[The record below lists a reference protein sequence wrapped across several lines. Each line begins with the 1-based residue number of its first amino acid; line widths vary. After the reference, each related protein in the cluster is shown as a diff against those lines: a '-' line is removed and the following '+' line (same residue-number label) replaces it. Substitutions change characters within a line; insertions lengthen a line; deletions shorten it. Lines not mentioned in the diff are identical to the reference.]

1 MSEASAKEHSLP
13 EVAQPSFDQLQKL
26 LDVARFM
33 GKEKNLD
40 NLLVYIADQGRKAL
54 NSDRCSI
61 FLLDDE
67 AGEIWSK
74 VMLGES
80 DIIRFPRG
88 AGVAGRTIESGK
100 PILIRDAYNDPLFN
114 PEIDRSTG
122 YRTRNILCVPM
133 ANLDGRT
140 IGCLQ
145 VLNKL
150 DGDFTAS
157 DESFSLAFSAQA
169 AVAIESAILYQDK
182 ARVIRDLSH
191 TQVRLKQKLDQLEVV
206 RELEQA
212 VNESSNLYDFIN
224 AVIKKAVKSVG
235 AEVGALFI
243 QSEGVASWDI
253 FAAKISSHHVVH
265 YSEQKLES
273 PYDKALLKEGK
284 AQIVNLIPK
293 SDSTLYA
300 LSQKLNTGF
309 ENVLAVPIHQSTEQ
323 DSEKSQG
330 IFKVFNK
337 PSGFLYED
345 LSFLQII
352 GAQIFSLI
360 LRKQLIDAKKRSE
373 NLASIGQLS
382 STIIHDLKNPISAI
396 IGCAELL
403 EERSHMNE
411 KQMEKICNIIRNQA
425 NRCITM
431 VEELLSVA
439 RGEKKYKF
447 EVLHLKDVLTEI
459 EMMLGAETTRKNV
472 SIHFSCSYDGLVRID
487 KSKFMRVIFNL
498 TNNAIDILKA
508 SGGEVNIQA
517 RALDDKWVEVRIEDN
532 GPGIPQELSEN
543 LFQPFATF
551 GKSKGTGLGLYIA
564 KEIIS
569 EHGGTIELDQSE
581 GVRGACFL
589 IKLKQES

>member
-1 MSEASAKEHSLP
+1 MRETNAGPALGHEIAP
-13 EVAQPSFDQLQKL
+13 PSFDQLQKL
-26 LDVARFM
+26 LDVCRFM

-40 NLLVYIADQGRKAL
+40 NLLVYIAEQGRKAL
-54 NSDRCSI
+54 TADRCSI
-61 FLLDDE
+61 FLLDDD

-88 AGVAGRTIESGK
+88 AGVAGKTIESGR
-100 PILIRDAYNDPLFN
+100 PILIQDAYNDPLFN
-114 PEIDRSTG
+114 PDIDRSTG

-133 ANLDGRT
+133 ANVEGRT

-145 VLNKL
+145 LLNKL
-150 DGDFTAS
+150 EGDFSPS
-157 DESFSLAFSAQA
+157 DESFCLAFAAQA
-169 AVAIESAILYQDK
+169 AVAIESALLYQEK
-182 ARVIRDLSH
+182 AKVIRDLSH

-212 VNESSNLYDFIN
+212 VNESANLYDFIN
-224 AVIKKAVKSVG
+224 AVIRKAVRSLG

-243 QSEGVASWDI
+243 QTEGAQSWEV
-253 FAAKISSHHVVH
+253 FAARIQNGSGVVH
-265 YSEQKLES
+265 YNEDRLES
-273 PYDKALLKEGK
+273 AYDKSLLKDGK
-284 AQIVNLIPK
+284 AQIVNSIQKADPSL
-293 SDSTLYA
+293 LQ
-300 LSQKLNTGF
+300 LSQRLNVNF
-309 ENVLAVPIHQSTEQ
+309 ENLLAVPIHQLTEQ
-323 DSEKSQG
+323 DSVQAKG

-403 EERSHMNE
+403 EERSLMSE
-411 KQMEKICNIIRNQA
+411 KQLEKICTIVKNQA

-439 RGEKKYKF
+439 RGEKKYRF
-447 EVLHLKDVLTEI
+447 EVLQLSEVLDEI
-459 EMMLGAETTRKNV
+459 EGMLQAETTKKAV
-472 SIHFSCSYDGLVRID
+472 KIEFSCFYSGKVRID
-487 KSKFMRVIFNL
+487 RSKFMRVIFNL
-498 TNNAIDILKA
+498 TNNAVEVLKKD
-508 SGGEVNIQA
+508 GGEISISA
-517 RALDDKWVEVRIEDN
+517 AAKDEAWVEIRIQDN
-532 GPGIPQELSEN
+532 GPGIPPELSEN
-543 LFQPFATF
+543 LFQAFATF
-551 GKSKGTGLGLYIA
+551 GKSKGTGLGLYIT
-564 KEIIS
+564 KEIIN
-569 EHGGTIELDQSE
+569 EHGGTIELDSS
-581 GVRGACFL
+581 VAGACFVIRL
-589 IKLKQES
+589 RQEE

>member
-1 MSEASAKEHSLP
+1 MSDASVNPGNTQEI
-13 EVAQPSFDQLQKL
+13 AQPSFDQLQKL
-26 LDVARFM
+26 LDVCRFM

-40 NLLVYIADQGRKAL
+40 NLLVYIAEQGRKAL
-54 NSDRCSI
+54 TADRCSI

-88 AGVAGRTIESGK
+88 AGVAGRTIESGRS
-100 PILIRDAYNDPLFN
+100 ILIRDAYNDPLFN
-114 PEIDRSTG
+114 PEIDRNTG

-133 ANLDGRT
+133 ANLEGRT

-145 VLNKL
+145 ALNKL
-150 DGDFTAS
+150 DGDFNPS
-157 DESFSLAFSAQA
+157 DESFTLAFAAQA
-169 AVAIESAILYQDK
+169 AVAIESALLYQEK
-182 ARVIRDLSH
+182 AKVIRDLSH

-206 RELEQA
+206 RELEHA
-212 VNESSNLYDFIN
+212 VNESANIYDFIN
-224 AVIKKAVKSVG
+224 AVIKKAVRSVG

-243 QSEGVASWDI
+243 QSEGLESWDI
-253 FAAKISSHHVVH
+253 FAARIHSGTNVVH
-265 YSEQKLES
+265 YTEQKLES
-273 PYDKALLKEGK
+273 AYDKALLVDGK
-284 AQIVNLIPK
+284 AQIVNLIQK
-293 SDSTLYA
+293 SDATLNR
-300 LSQKLNTGF
+300 LSENLNVRF
-309 ENVLAVPIHQSTEQ
+309 ENLLAVPIHQPTEQ
-323 DSEKSQG
+323 DDTKSKG

-403 EERSHMNE
+403 EERSSMSE
-411 KQMEKICNIIRNQA
+411 KQLEKICNIIRNQA

-439 RGEKKYKF
+439 RGEKKYNF
-447 EVLHLKDVLTEI
+447 EILSLAETLGEI
-459 EMMLGAETTRKNV
+459 EMMLAAETNKKKVVIRFQCN
-472 SIHFSCSYDGLVRID
+472 YQGRVRLD

-498 TNNAIDILKA
+498 TNNAAEVLKA
-508 SGGEVNIQA
+508 SGGEVDITA
-517 RALDDKWVEVRIEDN
+517 DALDDEWVAIRIRDN
-532 GPGIPQELSEN
+532 GPGIPPELSEN

-569 EHGGTIELDQSE
+569 EHGGTIELDPMPP
-581 GVRGACFL
+581 GACFV
-589 IKLKQES
+589 IRLKQEK